1 MPALQ
6 GLSGLYPDPQATGD
20 YMDEG
25 VLEAKANTPDPE
37 HGQYGSQSLGYSGI
51 DPTENPYGPFASYDG
66 WAYNADYSGME
77 YNVYGSA
84 DDKTP
89 DKHIAPWP
97 RGIQQPSYDDPDAY
111 VLVGEQLQAL
121 HGENMGG
128 VYFQIYNSPGGH
140 EEQTDYTT
148 DRYDAPN
155 ESYLAREQAGQLKAG
170 SGYGGGRAG
179 VGNAGG
185 SNADPDQGYGVVN
198 SIPEFAMGHS
208 IRRVQHDRMPWDFT
222 LLKGE
227 QDVPFPARHPV
238 QQMPLDG
245 PDSPYYAMGSI
256 DGANVPWEGRIS
268 DPTAYQQ
275 PAEVTVAPA
284 PSASSSSD
292 VFAWG

>member
-1 MPALQ
+1 MPPLQ
-6 GLSGLYPDPQATGD
+6 GLTGLYSDPQDTGD

-25 VLEAKANTPDPE
+25 VLEAKHNDLDPE
-37 HGQYGSQSLGYSGI
+37 HGQYGSQSVGYSGVV
-51 DPTENPYGPFASYDG
+51 PTENPYGPFPAYDG
-66 WAYNADYSGME
+66 WAFNPDYSGMD
-77 YNVYGSA
+77 YNVYGA
-84 DDKTP
+84 PDDMTP

-128 VYFQIYNSPGGH
+128 VYFQIFNSPAGH
-140 EEQTDYTT
+140 EEATNYTT
-148 DRYDAPN
+148 DNFLAPN
-155 ESYLAREQAGQLKAG
+155 ENYLAPEVPGQLRPG
-170 SGYGGGRAG
+170 YGYGGGRGG

-185 SNADPDQGYGVVN
+185 SNADPTQGYGVLN
-198 SIPEFAMGHS
+198 TMPEFNTGHS

-222 LLKGE
+222 NIHGE

-238 QQMPLDG
+238 QQNQLDG
-245 PDSPYYAMGSI
+245 PDSPYYEQGNI
-256 DGANVPWEGRIS
+256 DGANIPWEGRIG

-284 PSASSSSD
+284 MTSSPD